1 MENYKKFDF
10 TKKAP
15 YLMEFVQFVAV
26 NNGET
31 TERKVISLQEII
43 SYKSVGST
51 TLMTEERDRESNEKI
66 NILFIFFLK

>member
-1 MENYKKFDF
+1 
-10 TKKAP
+10 
-15 YLMEFVQFVAV
+15 MEFVQFVAV

-66 NILFIFFLK
+66 NILFIFFFKKRRKNEGFNR

>member
-1 MENYKKFDF
+1 
-10 TKKAP
+10 
-15 YLMEFVQFVAV
+15 MEFVQFVAV

-66 NILFIFFLK
+66 NILFIFFLKKGEKMRASIDKC